1 MHVVFLRLP
10 GGRAATEQYL
20 KELSTGDPYLER
32 RGRYTVRQFPPGTM
46 VGAYWSPPAALRRI
60 PSSCH
65 WASAEDAGRAEA
77 AMRKAKNRRT
87 RVDMAL
93 VGSG

>member
-1 MHVVFLRLP
+1 M
-10 GGRAATEQYL
+10 A
-20 KELSTGDPYLER
+20 
-32 RGRYTVRQFPPGTM
+32 PPAPSGTM

-65 WASAEDAGRAEA
+65 WASAEEARSAEA
-77 AMRKAKNRRT
+77 TMKKAKHRGT

-93 VGSG
+93 TGSGQGCREDDLDAIGPLRTLACPSFNERQRGGEQ